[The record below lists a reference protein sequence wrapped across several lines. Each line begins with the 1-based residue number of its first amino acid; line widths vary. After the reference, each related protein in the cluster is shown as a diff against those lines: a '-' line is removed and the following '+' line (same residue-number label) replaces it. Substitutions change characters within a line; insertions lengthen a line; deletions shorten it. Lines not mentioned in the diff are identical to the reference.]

1 MVIYEC
7 PDKLSVT
14 AIEYERAKKRNIP
27 HLIFSSNY
35 EKEKQLMKF
44 EKISDFEEGV
54 WRVRYNDSAD
64 LINHVIRNIPKLV
77 DGITQRQVEKRLSPS
92 PASEVFPSIASLTK
106 LLK

>member
-64 LINHVIRNIPKLV
+64 LINHFIRNIPKLV
-77 DGITQRQVEKRLSPS
+77 DRITETGRKAPSPS